1 MKVSLYAG
9 DRIRIEMVR
18 CGYTAQMLSDRTMI
32 SPMVLRGLLA
42 GRGSTISTRNLCAL
56 ASAFG
61 YTAADFA
68 DLLSAPAGSHCWPSP
83 EAPAIPETTEEIP

>member
-1 MKVSLYAG
+1 MKVPSDAG

-18 CGYTAQMLSDRTMI
+18 CGYTAQMLSERTMI
-32 SPMVLRGLLA
+32 SPMVLRGILV
-42 GRGSTISTRNLCAL
+42 GRGSSISTRNLCAL

-68 DLLSAPAGSHCWPSP
+68 DLLCAPAESQFWPSP
-83 EAPAIPETTEEIP
+83 EAPSIQDTREEAL

>member
-1 MKVSLYAG
+1 MKVSPQAC

-18 CGYTAQMLSDRTMI
+18 CGYTAEALSLRTMI
-32 SPMVLRGLLA
+32 SPTVLRGILV
-42 GRGSTISTRNLCAL
+42 GRAETIGTRNLCAL

-68 DLLSAPAGSHCWPSP
+68 DLLCDPLGS
-83 EAPAIPETTEEIP
+83 I